1 MQSNMAA
8 LSSHSGMPRI
18 SVVPLHSAAIA
29 SCRKAMD
36 LLPGSVT
43 SASNPDVSFST
54 LKGVASIDEEVLSS
68 GLRIAGNV
76 MKKRAEK

>member
-1 MQSNMAA
+1 
-8 LSSHSGMPRI
+8 MPRI

-29 SCRKAMD
+29 SCRKAMG

-43 SASNPDVSFST
+43 SASNPDVSFH
-54 LKGVASIDEEVLSS
+54 LEGVASVDEEVLSS